1 MTRTTMKW
9 IIIAL
14 LLVIILLLSLCLY
27 LDVDFTAFGPS
38 WGMTETSDT
47 VRSVPPDTTPPPV
60 STTLPPVTSLLPDT
74 EPPVTTPVSV
84 TTPQPITTPEP
95 PATTEPPVTTVAP
108 VTEPPPPPPPET
120 TERPVDP
127 NAPLIC
133 IDPGHGFEDPGA
145 GRPLNGQM
153 VYEDKINLALAF
165 KLKDVLEKMG
175 YRVVM
180 THDGV
185 NRPKEYLGT
194 TSPYYNVTKRCHWI
208 MDQEDKIDLVIS
220 LHCNT
225 YSTSVPSGSRYYIL
239 PTSDPGYN
247 KLSYNLMV
255 NVMKAVQNAFGLSKE
270 PGWGRQDLGLLK
282 NGLPSILVECGF
294 LSNPTDLANLV
305 NEAWQTKFVKALADG
320 IDAYVRSYIK

>member
-1 MTRTTMKW
+1 MNHTTMKW

-14 LLVIILLLSLCLY
+14 LLVIIVLLSFCLY
-27 LDVDFTAFGPS
+27 LDVDFSVLGPA
-38 WGMTETSDT
+38 WGMTES
-47 VRSVPPDTTPPPV
+47 SAEESQNKPP
-60 STTLPPVTSLLPDT
+60 STELPPVTSSLPPVSSTLSPVTD
-74 EPPVTTPVSV
+74 PPVTTPAPV
-84 TTPQPITTPEP
+84 TTPQPVTTPDP
-95 PATTEPPVTTVAP
+95 PPTTEPPVTTVVP
-108 VTEPPPPPPPET
+108 DTTPPPPPET
-120 TERPVDP
+120 TERPIDP
-127 NAPLIC
+127 DAPLIC

-153 VYEDKINLALAF
+153 VYEDKINLAISF
-165 KLKDVLEKMG
+165 KLKEVLEEMG

-185 NRPKEYLGT
+185 NRPEAYLGT

-225 YSTSVPSGSRYYIL
+225 YSTSEPSGSRYYIL

-255 NVMKAVQNAFGLSKE
+255 NVMRAVQNAFSLPKE

-305 NEAWQTKFVKALADG
+305 DDAWQTKFAKALADG
-320 IDAYVRSYIK
+320 IDTYCGSYLK